1 MAARVSTLPGQVA
14 RTKSGGTRT
23 MPAHADPQK
32 RMPSPPRLGE
42 LRKSKP
48 SISPNRVAGSG
59 AQKEPRRKASNSPSV
74 RGGSDAPARSKVRG
88 RDTGGAGKRSRTP
101 DRAHKS
107 TLGGR
112 TGSETFGSAVPPP
125 SMGRASRA
133 STSDDGSPRT
143 PFRQELPGMSSEDAL
158 LAAVMRLTP
167 DQQRRV
173 ANRICW
179 SILCT
184 DKNVVQVAKP
194 ADAATGLSIEFPSC
208 RLAGCVKGSA
218 AAMQGLQSFA
228 GRKVTHIDQ
237 REIRCPTDVKLA
249 EAGATLVTVHFGCD
263 EEEKKEKEVEEFY
276 AKSVSG
282 RCSPLEGVKP
292 YILVNFGIDP
302 LALRVDQSTELGR
315 GSFGIVYR
323 GDYQATDVAVKV
335 CKHGGPMSEEET
347 TEWKKEVRIMTRLR
361 HPNVL
366 MLFGAC
372 FETGNLMIV
381 TEICN
386 RGSLRRVLRKLS
398 EKGPRYAGAPTW
410 GTKVDWAMQIA
421 RGMAFLHYKRIFH
434 RDLKP
439 SNVFV
444 AGNNMKI
451 ADFGLSRFRGR
462 DERLV
467 GDMRKSFAG
476 SAGLNPSFASSPQ
489 NGPLKDSFSL
499 PIHGTPKMSAA
510 RDPYTGQRAVPS
522 GSNDEASIPGT
533 FAFIAPEVWAE
544 DVFREGADVYSYG
557 VSVIEIISHHVPF
570 DLDLAQDC
578 SWRVMTGRSRPT
590 LPDTL
595 AGVQVPED
603 LRQFVKRCC
612 SFLESERPSFVD
624 ISRHLRKELD
634 KPWASETAAVPSQGG
649 EPAIEESGPPHPKCA
664 NW

>member
-1 MAARVSTLPGQVA
+1 MPPAQVQLARN
-14 RTKSGGTRT
+14 KSAGKHTS
-23 MPAHADPQK
+23 AYADPHK
-32 RMPSPPRLGE
+32 RTASPPRLAE
-42 LRKSKP
+42 LRKKASL
-48 SISPNRVAGSG
+48 SPNMPSRVVGSG
-59 AQKEPRRKASNSPSV
+59 VGQQQPRRKASQSPAQV
-74 RGGSDAPARSKVRG
+74 GRTGAALRGSKGKREPVMPARQPVRKG
-88 RDTGGAGKRSRTP
+88 SQVGAVARSRTP
-101 DRAHKS
+101 DQAHRA
-107 TLGGR
+107 TL
-112 TGSETFGSAVPPP
+112 SMSDTFGAGPVLERS
-125 SMGRASRA
+125 
-133 STSDDGSPRT
+133 GSPL
-143 PFRQELPGMSSEDAL
+143 RQELPGMQNEDAV

-167 DQQRRV
+167 DQQRRI

-179 SILCT
+179 NLLAG
-184 DKNVVQVAKP
+184 KNVAQIAKS
-194 ADAATGLSIEFPSC
+194 ADASIGLSIEFPSC

-218 AAMQGLQSFA
+218 AAMQGFQSFV
-228 GRKVTHIDQ
+228 GRTVTHIDQ
-237 REIRCPTDVKLA
+237 REIRCPTDVELA
-249 EAGATLVTVHFGCD
+249 EQGTTLVTVHFGSGD
-263 EEEKKEKEVEEFY
+263 EEKKDDDEFY
-276 AKSVSG
+276 AKSASG
-282 RCSPLEGVKP
+282 HSSPLQGVKP

-302 LALRVDQSTELGR
+302 LALRVDRGVELGR

-381 TEICN
+381 TEICS

-398 EKGPRYAGAPTW
+398 EKGPRYAGAPSW
-410 GTKVDWAMQIA
+410 GTKADWAMQIA

-476 SAGLNPSFASSPQ
+476 NPSLINPSFSAPQ
-489 NGPLKDSFSL
+489 TGGPLKDSFAL
-499 PIHGTPKMSAA
+499 PIHGTPKISAA
-510 RDPYTGQRAVPS
+510 RDPYTGQRMAQG
-522 GSNDEASIPGT
+522 GSNEEASIPGT
-533 FAFIAPEVWAE
+533 FAFIAPEVWGE
-544 DVFREGADVYSYG
+544 DGFREGADVYSYG
-557 VSVIEIISHHVPF
+557 VSVIEIFAHHVPF

-578 SWRVMTGRSRPT
+578 SWRIMTGRSRPV
-590 LPDTL
+590 LPATL
-595 AGVQVPED
+595 AGQRVPDD
-603 LRQFVKRCC
+603 LRQLVKRCC
-612 SFLESERPSFVD
+612 AFLESERPSFVD
-624 ISRHLRKELD
+624 ISRHLRKEAD
-634 KPWASETAAVPSQGG
+634 KPWTSDTAAVPAQDGDP
-649 EPAIEESGPPHPKCA
+649 PAIEETGPPHPKCA